1 MPARSPRRA
10 KIHFVAVKTQTQQDL
25 QAVQRM
31 RAQCVKDRT
40 ALCHNIRGL
49 LSEYGIVSN
58 RGVREQP
65 TRLRILWGE
74 SPHAV
79 NCSIS
84 DG

>member
-1 MPARSPRRA
+1 MNPNSIVFTAAVMGLSGGLAAFAAPPA
-10 KIHFVAVKTQTQQDL
+10 
-25 QAVQRM
+25 
-31 RAQCVKDRT
+31 AQEQ
-40 ALCHNIRGL
+40 
-49 LSEYGIVSN
+49 S
-58 RGVREQP
+58 VREQP